1 VGKIYEFCAISFLFD
16 KKATCFLMKFWRLP
30 ISGYENCSMTPDPV
44 TRPSIL
50 LADSNPKSATVMV
63 QRLESWSYRVETIA
77 DGTESFKRLLASDAP
92 DIAILDNDLPS
103 MKGIE
108 VIAEIKRRSRP
119 YSSWLMLMGHTPD
132 GEIIRMATTAGVDDF
147 LLKPVSEMN
156 LLIRLKTAERVQQLY
171 REMQEQMHA
180 LHFHAS
186 HDPLT
191 GLLNRETTMRQL
203 FQETD
208 RAQRMRTPLCMMLL
222 DLDGFSEIN
231 HQYGYSAG
239 DTILKELAQRLKR
252 YMRSYD
258 VLGRCGSDDF
268 LIGLPGCV
276 IEDAMAMAQRLQQT
290 VLAKPYHIHRDFI
303 TASASIGIASSR
315 GRLPLIVFR
324 EAEDALLQAK
334 MSGKGCIR
342 PSSGTAN
349 LPPVKTEDGTL

>member
-1 VGKIYEFCAISFLFD
+1 
-16 KKATCFLMKFWRLP
+16 MP
-30 ISGYENCSMTPDPV
+30 PDQV

-50 LADSNPKSATVMV
+50 LADPN
-63 QRLESWSYRVETIA
+63 LESAAVMIQMLQSWGYQVETTT
-77 DGTESFKRLLASDAP
+77 DGAESFKRLLASDAP
-92 DIAILDNDLPS
+92 HIAILDNNLTA

-108 VIAEIKRRSRP
+108 VIAEVKRRSRP
-119 YSSWLMLMGHTPD
+119 YSSWLMLTGHTPD
-132 GEIIRMATTAGVDDF
+132 SEIISMATTAGVDDF
-147 LLKPVSEMN
+147 LLKPVSEID
-156 LLIRLKTAERVQQLY
+156 LLIRLKTAERVQHLY
-171 REMQEQMHA
+171 REMQDQMHA

-191 GLLNRETTMRQL
+191 GLLNREAAMRQL

-208 RAQRMRTPLCMMLL
+208 RAQRMRTPLCIMLL

-231 HQYGYSAG
+231 HQYGYAAG
-239 DTILKELAQRLKR
+239 DSILKELAQRLKR
-252 YMRSYD
+252 YVRSYD

-276 IEDAMAMAQRLQQT
+276 IDDATAMAQRLQQT

-334 MSGKGCIR
+334 ISGRGCIR
-342 PSSGTAN
+342 LSSPAAN
-349 LPPVKTEDGTL
+349 LTS